1 MLRSVLAGVDTI
13 EHGYGGGPATFA
25 LMREKGIAFLPTLM
39 AAKAISIYRGEYKPG
54 GGASARMAEA
64 ANAFRLAR
72 ESGVLL
78 GCGSDVGVFSHGTNR
93 DELISMHKLG
103 MTANEALLAATAV
116 NAKILRRAEDLA
128 RVAEGFLADL
138 IAVPG
143 DPSKDLNLLGD
154 IRFVMKNGAVEVRS

>member
-1 MLRSVLAGVDTI
+1 
-13 EHGYGGGPATFA
+13 
-25 LMREKGIAFLPTLM
+25 
-39 AAKAISIYRGEYKPG
+39 
-54 GGASARMAEA
+54 
-64 ANAFRLAR
+64 
-72 ESGVLL
+72 
-78 GCGSDVGVFSHGTNR
+78 VGVFSHGTNR

>member
-1 MLRSVLAGVDTI
+1 VRSVLAGVDTI

-54 GGASARMAEA
+54 GGASAHMAQA
-64 ANAFRLAR
+64 ATAFRLAR
-72 ESGVLL
+72 ESGVLI

-93 DELISMHKLG
+93 DELISMNKLG

-116 NAKILRRAEDLA
+116 NAKILHRAGDLGL
-128 RVAEGFLADL
+128 VAEGYLADL

-143 DPSKDLNLLGD
+143 DPTDDLNLLAD
-154 IRFVMKNGAVEVRS
+154 VRLVMKNGRVEVRS